1 MRKGIMGL
9 LLAAI
14 MLLCAVA
21 SAEEP
26 FTLSGYDDASGHDWT
41 TSRFF
46 QRMEERTGLSFS
58 MMQYSNSDRWTSAKA
73 SMLKGDEAMPDVLFK
88 AELSVRET
96 VNFYEAGKLIDLR
109 PYLEEHAPN
118 LWALLQE
125 HPEWM
130 SAISLP
136 DGAIV
141 ALPAINQLQNNNA
154 MWINQTWLDNLH
166 LEMPT
171 TAEELKQVLI
181 AFRDG
186 DPNQNGR
193 NDEVP
198 LSFIGMWD
206 LRFLAHAFGIVS
218 NDYYVYVDENGTV
231 REVLTLEQQRAFL
244 EWLHELWEEN
254 LIDHNGFLMGSA
266 TRQIT
271 DSNAT
276 MTYGVMLAPTPL
288 AVVPSSALD
297 QYKLLMPLTYEGKQ
311 VYRDLCGDL
320 VRGAFAVSSG
330 CKNPAAV
337 IEWVDFLYSEEGYRL
352 AQAGAEIDDYSWN
365 DDGTWNWLLDDQTV
379 ALTVLPQ
386 VNMTEGGYMP
396 GWSSDAFQLAY
407 GDRQTNEAVK
417 ATQALKRVSVEP
429 YPLVCLT
436 EEQETRVAEIQ
447 LPLGRYV
454 ERTMAWFVTGDME
467 LNDQTWETFC
477 RTGGELGLSEMVTIW
492 QMALDNRP

>member
-1 MRKGIMGL
+1 MRKGVMGL

-21 SAEEP
+21 GAEEP
-26 FTLSGYDDASGHDWT
+26 LTMSGYDDSSGHDWT

-46 QRMEERTGLSFS
+46 ERMEERTGLAFS
-58 MMQYSNSDRWTSAKA
+58 MTQYTNSDRWTNAKA
-73 SMLKGDEAMPDVLFK
+73 LMLKGDEAMPDVLFK
-88 AELSVRET
+88 AALTVRET
-96 VNFYEAGKLIDLR
+96 VDLYEAGKLIDLR

-125 HPEWM
+125 HPEWEK
-130 SAISLP
+130 AITLP

-154 MWINQTWLDNLH
+154 MWINQTWLDNLR
-166 LEMPT
+166 LSMPT

-193 NDEVP
+193 KDEVP

-206 LRFLAHAFGIVS
+206 MRFLAHAFGIVS
-218 NDYYVYVDENGTV
+218 NDYYVYVDESGTV
-231 REVLTLEQQRAFL
+231 REVLTMEQQRAFL
-244 EWLHELWEEN
+244 EWLHELWTEN
-254 LIDHNGFLMGSA
+254 LIDHNGFLIASA
-266 TRQIT
+266 TRQIS

-276 MTYGVMLAPTPL
+276 ITYGMMLAPTPL

-297 QYKLLMPLTYEGKQ
+297 QYAMLMPMTYDGKQ
-311 VYRDLCGDL
+311 AYRDLGGDL
-320 VRGAFAVSSG
+320 IRGTFAVSSG
-330 CKNPAAV
+330 CKDPVAV

-352 AQAGAEIDDYSWN
+352 AQAGEAETDYIWN
-365 DDGTWNWLLDDQTV
+365 DDGTWNWLMDDQTV
-379 ALTVLPQ
+379 ALSVLPQ

-407 GDRQTNEAVK
+407 GDRQTHEAVV
-417 ATQALKRVSVEP
+417 AVQALKQVSVEP

-436 EEQETRVAEIQ
+436 EEQQARVAEIQ
-447 LPLGRYV
+447 LELGRYA

-467 LNDQTWETFC
+467 LNDQNWETFC
-477 RTGGELGLSEMVTIW
+477 QTVGELGLSEMVGIW
-492 QMALDNRP
+492 QTALDNRP